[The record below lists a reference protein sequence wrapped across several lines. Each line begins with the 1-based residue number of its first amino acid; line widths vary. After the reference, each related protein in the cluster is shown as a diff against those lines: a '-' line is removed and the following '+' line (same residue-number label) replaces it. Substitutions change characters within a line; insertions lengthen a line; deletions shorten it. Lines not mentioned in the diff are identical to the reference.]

1 MNYLQ
6 GKLDVGGVYQ
16 IEIQLAICIQVF
28 NQFMENNNHKTLQTY
43 VNIFNKL

>member
-6 GKLDVGGVYQ
+6 GKFDVGVVYQ
-16 IEIQLAICIQVF
+16 VEILPVICIQVF

-43 VNIFNKL
+43 VNVFNKL